1 MKAEKVA
8 HELQRNARKGPRV
21 AMVSWESFFQERYS
35 LARQGRAAFRSRQVR
50 DLTALE
56 LGNGFSLVVAVDS
69 DGGIGPRENDVVS
82 VSDYLLGRF
91 AIRVPLM
98 EILSCGGL
106 PLAAFD
112 MLTVPMEDGGKE
124 IIRGIRDE
132 LAEADLPK
140 DFPLSGS
147 TEENVPT
154 SMTGVGTTVLGLVH
168 DDDFRPGTSE
178 ADDVVLCA
186 GLPKSGP
193 DDEIRLDDEEI
204 VRQSHIRTLLEVDGV
219 HDVLPVGS
227 HGVLYEAKEMAKSA
241 GLRFLESRKA
251 TTDLMKSAGPS
262 TCALVSVRAP
272 AGESV
277 VGAVAVP
284 VANLGKL
291 VAQ

>member
-1 MKAEKVA
+1 M
-8 HELQRNARKGPRV
+8 
-21 AMVSWESFFQERYS
+21 
-35 LARQGRAAFRSRQVR
+35 
-50 DLTALE
+50 E

-69 DGGIGPRENDVVS
+69 DGGIGPRENDVVR

-91 AIRVPLM
+91 AMRVPLM
-98 EILSCGGL
+98 EVLCCGGL

-112 MLTVPMEDGGKE
+112 MLTVPLEDGGKE
-124 IIRGIRDE
+124 IIRGLRDE
-132 LAEADLPK
+132 LVEADLPN

-154 SMTGVGTTVLGLVH
+154 TMTGVGTALLGLVH

-178 ADDVVLCA
+178 ADDLVLCA

-193 DDEIRLDDEEI
+193 DDEVRLDDEGI

-227 HGVLYEAKEMAKSA
+227 RGVLYEANEIAKSA
-241 GLRFLESRKA
+241 GLRFVESEQVEM
-251 TTDLMKSAGPS
+251 DLMKSAGPS

-272 AGESV
+272 ASASIA
-277 VGAVAVP
+277 GAVAVP
-284 VANLGKL
+284 VTNVGKL
-291 VAQ
+291 VAP